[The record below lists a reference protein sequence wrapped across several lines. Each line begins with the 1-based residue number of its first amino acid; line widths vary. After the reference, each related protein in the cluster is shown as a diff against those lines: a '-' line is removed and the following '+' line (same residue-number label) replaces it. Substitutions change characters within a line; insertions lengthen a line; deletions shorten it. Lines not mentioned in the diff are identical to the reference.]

1 VPTSTDPDLPADV
14 ARLLFDEAPVAVYV
28 SDPGGVVRKVNEAFC
43 TFLGR
48 PAAELVRQDS
58 QAFTWLDDVA
68 ESMAARRALAN
79 GKQRSVTV
87 EKRYVRG
94 DGSIATGVTTMRLD
108 RDPAGEPLILAYVQ
122 DVTARRQAEDRLR
135 RDALRDRLT
144 GLANRALFLDR
155 LYHACRR
162 GVPGAVVALGIDR
175 FRAVREH
182 FSHQDGERALYEL
195 AMQLQA
201 AAGGE
206 ENVGRIGGDEFVAV
220 VLGEDV
226 AAAVARLRDAM
237 AIDVGKGG
245 GVVLRASAG
254 VRTIEAGESPDRI
267 LADAVIALYRA
278 KEGVGDAVVTYTP
291 ELRGR
296 VSRHQRIELGLRRAL
311 ENGEIAPRYHGVHRA
326 HDGALVGFEA
336 LAYWQHPELG
346 LVPPNEFVPVAE
358 AHGLVGRLGERILAD
373 AVTQLAEWK
382 RGDLA
387 ISVNLST
394 YQLRDAEHVRA
405 LLSEIDVSG
414 ITPVRVNFE
423 VTERVFSS
431 LDDSVRASLD
441 ALRSTGARLVLDDF
455 GTGFSSLHYLQD
467 LPFDGI
473 KVDRTFI
480 ARVSTRARDRA
491 LVRGVARLGRDL
503 GLLCTAEGV
512 ESQEQREFLSL
523 AGFEHLQGWYFDR
536 PVPAGEVV
544 V

>member
-1 VPTSTDPDLPADV
+1 MPPDLDPDLPADL

-28 SDPGGVVRKVNEAFC
+28 SDPAAVVRKVNEAFC
-43 TFLGR
+43 AFLGR
-48 PAAELVRQDS
+48 PAAELLQQDAH
-58 QAFTWLDDVA
+58 AFTWLDDVA

-108 RDPAGEPLILAYVQ
+108 HDPAGAPLILTYVQ
-122 DVTARRQAEDRLR
+122 DVTARRQAEERLR

-162 GVPGAVVALGIDR
+162 GTPGAVVALGIDR
-175 FRAVREH
+175 FRSVREN

-237 AIDVGKGG
+237 EIEVGKGG

-254 VRTIEAGESPDRI
+254 VRHIEPGESPDRT

-278 KEGVGDAVVTYTP
+278 KESGGDAVVTYTP

-296 VSRHQRIELGLRRAL
+296 ASRHQRIELGLRRAL
-311 ENGEIAPRYHGVHRA
+311 ENGEIAPRYQGVHRA
-326 HDGALVGFEA
+326 SDGARVGFET

-346 LVPPNEFVPVAE
+346 LVGPNEFVPVAE
-358 AHGLVGRLGERILAD
+358 AQGLVGRLGERILAE
-373 AVTQLAEWK
+373 ATAQLDRWNQE
-382 RGDLA
+382 GLG

-394 YQLRDAEHVRA
+394 HQVRDPEHVRA
-405 LLSEIDVSG
+405 LLSTLEVSG
-414 ITPVRVNFE
+414 IAPGRVQFE
-423 VTERVFSS
+423 VTEGVFSA
-431 LDDSVRASLD
+431 LDDSVRGSLD
-441 ALRSTGARLVLDDF
+441 TLRSTGARLVLDDF

-480 ARVSTRARDRA
+480 ARVGTHARDRA
-491 LVRGVARLGRDL
+491 LIRGVARLGRDL

-512 ESQEQREFLSL
+512 ESQEQREFLSR
-523 AGFEHLQGWYFDR
+523 AGFELLQGWYFDR
-536 PVPAGEVV
+536 PAPAGEIAV
-544 V
+544 